1 MNKNSMHLVD
11 IDKKIGKKII
21 LKKVNFNVECGK
33 VIGLVGPN
41 GAGKTTL
48 LKIICGLVIPDS
60 GVVDIKN
67 DIKKGVMIDRT
78 CSYEHLSGYKN
89 MLILANM
96 NDVADGERISL
107 LLDDVGLKHVKNK
120 KVSSYSFGMKQRLG
134 LAFALLSNPNLLI
147 LDEPTNGLDYNGMI
161 EFRNIVNQFV
171 GNSENTVI
179 LSSHLLD
186 EMIKICDELVFI
198 KDGEIVQKIDI
209 SKNKYSKDIEKEY
222 IKIFGV
228 KKC

>member
-1 MNKNSMHLVD
+1 MNFD
-11 IDKKIGKKII
+11 
-21 LKKVNFNVECGK
+21 VECGK

-48 LKIICGLVIPDS
+48 LKIICGLVMPDL

-78 CSYEHLSGYKN
+78 CSYEYLSGYKN

-96 NDVADGERISL
+96 NELVDEERISL

-147 LDEPTNGLDYNGMI
+147 LDEPTNGLDYNGMM

-171 GNSENTVI
+171 SNSENTVI

-228 KKC
+228 KKY

>member
-1 MNKNSMHLVD
+1 M
-11 IDKKIGKKII
+11 
-21 LKKVNFNVECGK
+21 ECGK

-48 LKIICGLVIPDS
+48 LKIICGLVMPDL

-78 CSYEHLSGYKN
+78 CSYEYLSGYKN

-96 NDVADGERISL
+96 NELVDEERISL

-147 LDEPTNGLDYNGMI
+147 LDEPTNGLDYNGMM

-171 GNSENTVI
+171 SNSENTVI

-228 KKC
+228 KKY